1 MAPHY
6 SMPCRSEKNS
16 LPPFLFL
23 CLVFTAVLG
32 LFPNSAEAQ
41 TTTTLVP
48 SSYVTTSGGSG
59 NEPVAT
65 SIDLLDESGFNPV
78 SGKYVD
84 FWAASAGAKYAGYRV
99 YTLPSSITPSS
110 ITNLQVEVNYQ
121 GPNYST
127 QVWTWQIFNWSTN
140 AYVTIG
146 NNSAVTQS
154 WYEWQILNFTVPG
167 TLANYVR
174 SSDGQMRVQLLSN
187 NTADDTYIDYEA
199 IIVTSGQSGSGSAT
213 IHGVTVADD
222 YDIRTSGYLNQVLP
236 ALTNLS
242 VTPAVRTVFTLEVD
256 SGSQGGTAN
265 TYTSAIQQIKAA
277 KNVNTGQVPIILGQ
291 PVDSS
296 YMFCF
301 TQADHKARWNDYVNT
316 LGSYVDIWEIGNEIN
331 GNWLYNTGP
340 NADTSG
346 ESCPSGWPGGVP
358 STTIQDV
365 ANKMVDAYNIVKG
378 AGKHA
383 ALTLTFCPTDLPAP
397 NQPFTWISNYVPSTL
412 LNGMDYVLIS
422 YYPDA
427 TGCAYGLPKASD
439 WVSWFQQLHTLFP
452 NAKLGMGEWGY
463 TSNNPPSNL
472 STVLQEGYAI
482 NPSASLPAGVWIG
495 GVFYWE
501 FGITAVPRSGN
512 NKLGSP
518 SDWSDV
524 NTDLQNQH

>member
-1 MAPHY
+1 MTIMIFKLSRTYGSRLIVAMALAL
-6 SMPCRSEKNS
+6 S
-16 LPPFLFL
+16 
-23 CLVFTAVLG
+23 AIAG
-32 LFPNSAEAQ
+32 LLSHVASAQ
-41 TTTTLVP
+41 TMTTLVP

-65 SIDLLDESGFNPV
+65 TIDLLDESGYNPV

-84 FWAASAGAKYAGYRV
+84 FWAASAGKTYAGYRV
-99 YTLPSSITPSS
+99 YTLPSSIAPSS

-121 GPNYST
+121 GPSHSK
-127 QVWTWQIFNWSTN
+127 QVWTWQIFNWVTN
-140 AYVTIG
+140 SYVTVG

-154 WYEWQILNFTVPG
+154 WYEWQILNFNVPG
-167 TLANYVR
+167 TLASYVR
-174 SSDGQMRVQLLSN
+174 TSDGQVRVQLVSN
-187 NTADDTYIDYEA
+187 NIADDTYIDYEA
-199 IIVTSGQSGSGSAT
+199 VIVTSGGTTGAIPAP

-222 YDIRTSGYLNQVLP
+222 YDIRTSGYLNQVIP

-242 VTPAVRTVFTLEVD
+242 VTPSVRTVFTLEVD
-256 SGSQGGTAN
+256 SGKQGATAS
-265 TYTSAIQQIKAA
+265 TYTSALQKLKASP
-277 KNVNTGQVPIILGQ
+277 NLNTGQSPYILGQ

-301 TQADHKARWNDYVNT
+301 TRFDHAARWNDYVNT
-316 LGSYVDIWEIGNEIN
+316 LGANVDVWEVGNEIN

-340 NADTSG
+340 NADTTG

-378 AGKHA
+378 AGKFA

-397 NQPFTWISNYVPSTL
+397 NQPFTWINNYVPSTL
-412 LNGMDYVLIS
+412 LSGMDYVLIS

-452 NAKLGMGEWGY
+452 NAKLGMAEWGY

-472 STVLQEGYAI
+472 STVLQEGYSI
-482 NPSASLPAGVWIG
+482 NPSASLSAGVWAG

-501 FGITAVPRSGN
+501 FGLTAVPRTGN

-518 SDWSDV
+518 SDWGDV